1 MPEAIR
7 ILAPPDWR
15 SIATGAHLRRLSH
28 YRDLLTV
35 LSRHRINVR
44 YKQSRLGGL
53 WALLQPLAMML
64 VFTAVFARLV
74 RVPSEGVPYALF
86 AYVGILPWTFFSSA
100 VSTGT
105 GSLVTHAALVTKVFF
120 PREILPLSY
129 VVAAV
134 VDLLIGSI
142 VLVGLLIF
150 YRVPLSAELLLVAP
164 IVALLAIYA
173 LACGLVLSAIQ
184 VRLRDVGVALPIALQ
199 LLMFGSPV
207 LYPLRVVPPAWR
219 TLYLLNPLAG
229 LIDGFR
235 WSVLGRP
242 LDLQALG
249 IAAVVTLVALPAAY
263 LVFKYADVTVAD
275 VI

>member
-249 IAAVVTLVALPAAY
+249 IAAVVTIVALPAAY